1 MTLTLDREPIAAPNA
16 DREAL
21 QGVEAMIQS
30 GLELRVS
37 AGDRSIELPDALRL
51 VLEQAAHE
59 LVRGNRVSLLPLGRL
74 LTTRQ
79 AAEMLN
85 ISRPF
90 LIQLLER
97 EEIPFEKVG
106 THRRV
111 AIEDVLRY
119 RAQRSE
125 RRREVLRALSEEA
138 DELGISTE

>member
-1 MTLTLDREPIAAPNA
+1 MTITLDREPIAALNA

-21 QGVEAMIQS
+21 RGVEAMTQS

-37 AGDRSIELPDALRL
+37 AGDQSVELPDALRL

-59 LVRGNRVSLLPLGRL
+59 LVRGNRVSLLPLGRM

-85 ISRPF
+85 VSRPF

-97 EEIPFEKVG
+97 DEIPFERVG

-125 RRREVLRALSEEA
+125 RRREVLRALSEDA
-138 DELGISTE
+138 DELGIYTD

>member
-1 MTLTLDREPIAAPNA
+1 MTLTLDREPIAAPNS

-21 QGVEAMIQS
+21 RNVEALAQS
-30 GLELRVS
+30 GRDLRVS
-37 AGDRSIELPDALRL
+37 AGDESIELPEALRL

-59 LVRGNRVSLLPLGRL
+59 LVRGNRVSLLPLGRM

-90 LIQLLER
+90 LIQVLER
-97 EEIPFEKVG
+97 GEIPFEMVG
-106 THRRV
+106 THRRM

-125 RRREVLRALSEEA
+125 QRREVLRALSEEA
-138 DELGISTE
+138 DELGIYTD

>member
-1 MTLTLDREPIAAPNA
+1 MTLTLDREPIAAPNT

-21 QGVEAMIQS
+21 RGIEALTQS
-30 GLELRVS
+30 GHDLRVS
-37 AGDRSIELPDALRL
+37 AGDESIELPEALRL

-59 LVRGNRVSLLPLGRL
+59 LVRGNRVSLLPLGRM

-85 ISRPF
+85 VSRPF
-90 LIQLLER
+90 LIHLLER
-97 EEIPFEKVG
+97 DEIPFEMVG

-125 RRREVLRALSEEA
+125 KRREVLRALSEEA
-138 DELGISTE
+138 DELGIYTD

>member
-1 MTLTLDREPIAAPNA
+1 MTLTLDREPIAAPST

-21 QGVEAMIQS
+21 RGVEALTQS

-37 AGDRSIELPDALRL
+37 AGDQSVELPDALRL

-59 LVRGNRVSLLPLGRL
+59 LVRGNRVSLLPLGRM

-85 ISRPF
+85 VSRPY
-90 LIQLLER
+90 LIQVLER
-97 EEIPFEKVG
+97 GEIPFEMVG

-111 AIEDVLRY
+111 AIEDVLHY

-125 RRREVLRALSEEA
+125 QRREALRALSEEA
-138 DELGISTE
+138 DELGIYTD

>member
-1 MTLTLDREPIAAPNA
+1 MTLTLDREPIAAPNT

-21 QGVEAMIQS
+21 RGVEAMIQS

-59 LVRGNRVSLLPLGRL
+59 LVRGNRVSLLPLGRM

-97 EEIPFEKVG
+97 EEIPFEMVG

-138 DELGISTE
+138 DELGFYTD

>member
-1 MTLTLDREPIAAPNA
+1 MTLTLDREPIAAPKA
-16 DREAL
+16 DQEAL
-21 QGVEAMIQS
+21 RNVEALAQS
-30 GLELRVS
+30 GRDLRVS
-37 AGDRSIELPDALRL
+37 AGDESIELPEALRL

-59 LVRGNRVSLLPLGRL
+59 LVRGNRVSLLPLGRM

-85 ISRPF
+85 VSRPF
-90 LIQLLER
+90 LIQLLQR
-97 EEIPFEKVG
+97 DEIPFEMVG

-125 RRREVLRALSEEA
+125 KRREVLRALSEEA
-138 DELGISTE
+138 DELGIYTD

>member
-1 MTLTLDREPIAAPNA
+1 MTLTLDREPIAAPNT
-16 DREAL
+16 DQEAL
-21 QGVEAMIQS
+21 RGVEAMTQS

-37 AGDRSIELPDALRL
+37 AGDQSVELPEALRL

-59 LVRGNRVSLLPLGRL
+59 LVRGNRVSLLPLGRM

-85 ISRPF
+85 VSRPF

-97 EEIPFEKVG
+97 DEIPFEMVG

-125 RRREVLRALSEEA
+125 KRREVLRALSEEA
-138 DELGISTE
+138 DELGIYTD

>member
-1 MTLTLDREPIAAPNA
+1 MTLTLDREPIAAPNT
-16 DREAL
+16 DQEAL
-21 QGVEAMIQS
+21 RGVEAMTQS

-37 AGDRSIELPDALRL
+37 AGDQSVELPEALRL

-59 LVRGNRVSLLPLGRL
+59 LVRGNRVSLLPLGRM

-85 ISRPF
+85 VSRPF

-97 EEIPFEKVG
+97 DEIPFEMVG

-138 DELGISTE
+138 DELGIYTG

>member
-1 MTLTLDREPIAAPNA
+1 MTLTLDREPIAAPNT
-16 DREAL
+16 DRDAIR
-21 QGVEAMIQS
+21 GVEAMTQS

-37 AGDRSIELPDALRL
+37 AGDQSVELPEALRL

-59 LVRGNRVSLLPLGRL
+59 LVRGNRVSLLPLGRM

-85 ISRPF
+85 VSRPF

-97 EEIPFEKVG
+97 EEIPFEMVG

-111 AIEDVLRY
+111 AIEDILRY

-125 RRREVLRALSEEA
+125 RRRDVLRALSADA
-138 DELGISTE
+138 DELGIYTD

>member
-1 MTLTLDREPIAAPNA
+1 MTLTLDREPIAAPNT

-21 QGVEAMIQS
+21 RGVEAMTQS

-37 AGDRSIELPDALRL
+37 AGDRTIELPEALRL

-59 LVRGNRVSLLPLGRL
+59 LVRGNRVSLLPLGRM

-90 LIQLLER
+90 LIQLLKR
-97 EEIPFEKVG
+97 EEIPFEMVG

-125 RRREVLRALSEEA
+125 RRREVLRALSQEA
-138 DELGISTE
+138 DELGIYTD

>member
-1 MTLTLDREPIAAPNA
+1 MTLTLDREPIAAPNT

-21 QGVEAMIQS
+21 RGVEAMTQS

-37 AGDRSIELPDALRL
+37 AGDQSVALPQALRL

-59 LVRGNRVSLLPLGRL
+59 LVRGNRVSLLPLGRM

-85 ISRPF
+85 VSRPF

-97 EEIPFEKVG
+97 EEIPFEMVG

-111 AIEDVLRY
+111 AIEDILRY

-125 RRREVLRALSEEA
+125 RRREILRTLSEEA
-138 DELGISTE
+138 DELGIYAD

>member
-1 MTLTLDREPIAAPNA
+1 MTLTLDREPIAASNA

-21 QGVEAMIQS
+21 RNVEALTQS
-30 GLELRVS
+30 GRDLRVS
-37 AGDRSIELPDALRL
+37 AGDESIELPEALRL

-59 LVRGNRVSLLPLGRL
+59 LVRGNRVSLLPLGRM

-85 ISRPF
+85 VSRPF

-97 EEIPFEKVG
+97 GEIPFEMVG

-125 RRREVLRALSEEA
+125 KRREVLRALSEEA
-138 DELGISTE
+138 DELGIYTD

>member
-1 MTLTLDREPIAAPNA
+1 MTLTLDREPIAAPNT

-21 QGVEAMIQS
+21 RGIETLAQS
-30 GLELRVS
+30 GHDLRVS
-37 AGDRSIELPDALRL
+37 AGDESIELPESLRL

-59 LVRGNRVSLLPLGRL
+59 LVRGNRVSLLPLGRM

-85 ISRPF
+85 VSRPF
-90 LIQLLER
+90 LIQVLER
-97 EEIPFEKVG
+97 GEIPFEMVG

-125 RRREVLRALSEEA
+125 GRREALRALSQEA
-138 DELGISTE
+138 DELGIYTD

>member
-1 MTLTLDREPIAAPNA
+1 MTLTLDREPIAAPNT

-21 QGVEAMIQS
+21 RRIETLAQS
-30 GLELRVS
+30 GHDLRVS
-37 AGDRSIELPDALRL
+37 AGDESIELPEALRL
-51 VLEQAAHE
+51 ILEQAAHE
-59 LVRGNRVSLLPLGRL
+59 LVRGNRVSLLPLGRM

-85 ISRPF
+85 VSRPF
-90 LIQLLER
+90 LIQILER
-97 EEIPFEKVG
+97 DEIPFEMVG

-125 RRREVLRALSEEA
+125 QRREALRALSQEA
-138 DELGISTE
+138 DELGIYTD

>member
-1 MTLTLDREPIAAPNA
+1 MTLTLDREPIAAPNT
-16 DREAL
+16 DQEAL
-21 QGVEAMIQS
+21 RGVEAMTQS

-37 AGDRSIELPDALRL
+37 AGDQSVELPEALRL

-59 LVRGNRVSLLPLGRL
+59 LVRGNRVSLLPLGRM

-85 ISRPF
+85 VSRPF

-97 EEIPFEKVG
+97 DEIPFEMVG

-111 AIEDVLRY
+111 VIEDVLRY

-138 DELGISTE
+138 DELGIYTG

>member
-1 MTLTLDREPIAAPNA
+1 MTLTLDREPIAASNA

-21 QGVEAMIQS
+21 RNVEALTQS
-30 GLELRVS
+30 RRDLRVS
-37 AGDRSIELPDALRL
+37 AGDESIELPEALRL

-59 LVRGNRVSLLPLGRL
+59 LVRGNRVSLLPLGRM

-85 ISRPF
+85 VSRPF

-97 EEIPFEKVG
+97 GEIPFEMVG

-119 RAQRSE
+119 RARRSE
-125 RRREVLRALSEEA
+125 KRREVLRALSEEA
-138 DELGISTE
+138 DELGIYTD

>member
-1 MTLTLDREPIAAPNA
+1 MTVTLDREPIAAPNA
-16 DREAL
+16 DRDAL
-21 QGVEAMIQS
+21 RGVEAMTQS

-37 AGDRSIELPDALRL
+37 AGDQSIELPEALRL

-59 LVRGNRVSLLPLGRL
+59 LVRGNRVSLLPLGRM

-85 ISRPF
+85 VSRPF

-97 EEIPFEKVG
+97 GEIPFEMVG

-138 DELGISTE
+138 DELGIYTD

>member
-21 QGVEAMIQS
+21 RGVEAMTQS

-37 AGDRSIELPDALRL
+37 AGDQSVELPEALRV

-59 LVRGNRVSLLPLGRL
+59 LVRGNRVSLLPLGRM

-85 ISRPF
+85 VSRPF

-97 EEIPFEKVG
+97 EEIPFEMVG

-138 DELGISTE
+138 DELEIYTD

>member
-21 QGVEAMIQS
+21 RGVEAMTRS
-30 GLELRVS
+30 GLDLRVS
-37 AGDRSIELPDALRL
+37 AGDQSVELPEALRL

-59 LVRGNRVSLLPLGRL
+59 LVRGNRVSLLPLGRM

-85 ISRPF
+85 VSRPF

-97 EEIPFEKVG
+97 EEIPFEMVG

-138 DELGISTE
+138 DELGIYTD

>member
-1 MTLTLDREPIAAPNA
+1 MTLTLDREPIAAPNT

-21 QGVEAMIQS
+21 RSVEVLAQS
-30 GLELRVS
+30 GHERRVS
-37 AGDRSIELPDALRL
+37 VGDESIELPEALRL

-59 LVRGNRVSLLPLGRL
+59 LVRGNRVSLLPLGRM

-85 ISRPF
+85 VSRPF
-90 LIQLLER
+90 LIQVLER
-97 EEIPFEKVG
+97 GDIPFEMVG

-111 AIEDVLRY
+111 AIDDVLRY

-125 RRREVLRALSEEA
+125 KRREVLRALSDEA
-138 DELGISTE
+138 DELGIYTD

>member
-21 QGVEAMIQS
+21 RGVEAMTQS

-37 AGDRSIELPDALRL
+37 DGDRSIELPEALRL

-59 LVRGNRVSLLPLGRL
+59 LVRGNRVSLLPLGRM

-85 ISRPF
+85 VSRPF

-97 EEIPFEKVG
+97 EEIPFEMVG

-125 RRREVLRALSEEA
+125 ARREVLRALSEEA
-138 DELGISTE
+138 DELGTYTD

>member
-21 QGVEAMIQS
+21 RGVEAMTQS

-37 AGDRSIELPDALRL
+37 AGDQSVELPEALRL

-59 LVRGNRVSLLPLGRL
+59 LVRGNRVSLLPLGRM

-85 ISRPF
+85 VSRPF

-97 EEIPFEKVG
+97 EEIPFEMVG

-119 RAQRSE
+119 RARRSE
-125 RRREVLRALSEEA
+125 RRRDVLRALSQEA
-138 DELGISTE
+138 DELGIYTD

>member
-21 QGVEAMIQS
+21 RGVEAMTRS

-37 AGDRSIELPDALRL
+37 AGDQSVELPEALRL

-59 LVRGNRVSLLPLGRL
+59 LVRGNRVSLLPLGRM

-85 ISRPF
+85 VSRPF

-97 EEIPFEKVG
+97 EEIPFEMVG

-138 DELGISTE
+138 DELGIYTD